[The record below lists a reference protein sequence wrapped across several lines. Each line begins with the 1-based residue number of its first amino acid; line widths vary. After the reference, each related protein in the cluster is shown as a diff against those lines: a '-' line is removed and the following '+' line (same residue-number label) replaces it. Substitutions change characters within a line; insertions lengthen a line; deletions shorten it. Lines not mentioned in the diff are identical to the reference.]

1 MKVLLDEC
9 VDWRLSRELLGHEVK
24 TARQMGW
31 STIKNGELLSLAAKE
46 FEVFVTVD
54 RNLSF
59 QQHLPT
65 FDIAVIVLCGKSN
78 RLADLQLLVPESF
91 FCYRSSQGRCHH
103 AHRSLALR
111 S

>member
-9 VDWRLSRELLGHEVK
+9 VDWRLSREIAGHEVN

-31 STIKNGELLSLAAKE
+31 STIKNGELLALAAKE

-59 QQHLPT
+59 QQKLPA
-65 FDIAVIVLCGKSN
+65 FDIAVIVLRASSN
-78 RLADLQLLVPESF
+78 RLADLKPLVPELLEF
-91 FCYRSSQGRCHH
+91 IPTAKRGVATFVGV
-103 AHRSLALR
+103 
-111 S
+111 

>member
-9 VDWRLSRELLGHEVK
+9 VDWRLSHEIAGHEVK

-31 STIKNGELLSLAAKE
+31 STIKNGELLALAAKE

-59 QQHLPT
+59 QQKLPA
-65 FDIAVIVLCGKSN
+65 FDIVVIVLRASSN
-78 RLADLQLLVPESF
+78 RLADLKPLVPELLESIPMAKRGVATF
-91 FCYRSSQGRCHH
+91 VGV
-103 AHRSLALR
+103 
-111 S
+111 